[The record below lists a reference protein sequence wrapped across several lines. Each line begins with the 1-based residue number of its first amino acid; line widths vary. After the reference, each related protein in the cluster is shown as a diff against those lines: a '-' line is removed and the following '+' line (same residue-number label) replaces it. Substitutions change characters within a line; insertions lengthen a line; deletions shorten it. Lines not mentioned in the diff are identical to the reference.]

1 MKNITILFLKYILL
15 LCVIQYYKF
24 FFPIQNAFLNVLE
37 GAPQFQSKF
46 LVLSTRRGDRCV
58 IECFPKGDRP
68 LSFSWKRGGKV
79 LDAANEPR

>member
-1 MKNITILFLKYILL
+1 MLNISAFPYKMNLFF
-15 LCVIQYYKF
+15 V
-24 FFPIQNAFLNVLE
+24 

-46 LVLSTRRGDRCV
+46 LVLSTRRGERCV